1 MIMDDAM
8 HWTKAQIFSRLFDE
22 RMKMWTQLDLENLT
36 IIIIITIILILYVL
50 FMFSNDCDLIF

>member
-1 MIMDDAM
+1 M
-8 HWTKAQIFSRLFDE
+8 RE